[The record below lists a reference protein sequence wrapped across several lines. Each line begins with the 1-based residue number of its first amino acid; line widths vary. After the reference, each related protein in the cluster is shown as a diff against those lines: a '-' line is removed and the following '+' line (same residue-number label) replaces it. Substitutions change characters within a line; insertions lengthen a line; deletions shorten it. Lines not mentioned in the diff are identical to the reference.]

1 VADTKENLV
10 SATVTVVGTGL
21 FAPMLPNSRFR
32 WVALICV
39 AIILLSLVSLR
50 SQMYDYLPQVPIRHL
65 PPSDRPPTTSP
76 HDITRTLVIPR
87 LAEEDIGWVA
97 QFLGGDT
104 LLTRAVY
111 TVDDPRAD
119 LTVPENKGHEVMVY
133 LTYIIDHFHNLS
145 DVTMFM
151 HSHQI
156 AWHNNDLMDS
166 SAVDMIRRLS
176 SQKVLRDGYMNLRC
190 HLDPGC
196 PDHIHPVLDKES
208 SDDTL
213 NIPETVVIGKA
224 WLELF
229 PNAAAPPKVLSQP
242 CCAQFALSK
251 DRIQTIPLAQ
261 YVFYRDWL
269 LHTSLA
275 DNLSGRVWEYVWQ
288 YIFAGVEEFC
298 PMESI
303 CYCDGY
309 GICFEGEAEY
319 QQWFELRKESRALQ
333 EELNNG
339 DGNINAAEIMGVIAH
354 ISLDLQNRKNEAF
367 ERGKDPRIRALIAG
381 RPWKEGDGF

>member
-1 VADTKENLV
+1 
-10 SATVTVVGTGL
+10 
-21 FAPMLPNSRFR
+21 MLPNSRFR
-32 WVALICV
+32 WVALICL
-39 AIILLSLVSLR
+39 AIVLLSLVSLR
-50 SQMYDYLPQVPIRHL
+50 SRLDDYLPQIPVRHPL
-65 PPSDRPPTTSP
+65 PSDRPPTTAP
-76 HDITRTLVIPR
+76 RDITRTLVIPR
-87 LAEEDIGWVA
+87 LAEEDTGWVA
-97 QFLGGDT
+97 QFLGGDN

-111 TVDDPRAD
+111 TVDDPHAD

-133 LTYIIDHFHNLS
+133 LTYIIDHYHNLS

-166 SAVDMIRRLS
+166 SAVDMVRRLS
-176 SQKVLRDGYMNLRC
+176 SQKVLRDGYMNMRC

-213 NIPETVVIGKA
+213 NIPEAVVIGKA

-229 PNAAAPPKVLSQP
+229 PNATAPPKVLSQP

-251 DRIQTIPLAQ
+251 ERIQTIPLTQ

-269 LHTSLA
+269 LQTSLA

-288 YIFAGVEEFC
+288 YIFAGMEEFC
-298 PMESI
+298 PMEST

-319 QQWFELRKESRALQ
+319 QQWFELRKKSRALQ

-339 DGNINAAEIMGVIAH
+339 DGEINAAEIMGVIAH
-354 ISLDLQNRKNEAF
+354 ISLDLQNRKNAAF
-367 ERGKDPRIRALIAG
+367 ERGEDPRIRALIAG